1 MSAVFHDVAET
12 KHLIME
18 PAGARTTEL
27 ETKASTPPTATHT
40 PMHHQLSGQSA
51 KPHPPP
57 TYAAYPVTHT
67 PDGPTARGPSAK
79 RTLKDRMATA
89 LCCQQPP
96 DDDPNRSGG
105 ASLRNLGDF
114 NLGRQLGEG
123 ASASVYEGLDTEF
136 GVRVALKLVG
146 ISSKSASNALLTPIA
161 ARSSAAT
168 AYANEKSALE
178 AVAHPHVLSLLSHSD
193 REQHKGRRASLL
205 VLERCP
211 NGEIYHV
218 MEKLGAL
225 DELVARTYAHQLWD
239 ALAACHDQLVFH
251 RDIKPENLLLAE
263 DWSLRVADFGTQQ
276 RNATQ
281 RNATQRNATQRNAT
295 QRNATQRNATQR
307 ARDGWAGR
315 ADDNTCG
322 TSGYMAPE
330 VYRPRGGH
338 DPARADVWAATCV
351 TFILAMGSPPVTT
364 ACPKCWFFRQIQ
376 NNRWDQFWTAHEKF
390 GPTLSDEFKA
400 FIQRGLNPIML
411 ARPSVESMVND
422 PLFELPTMSSTELQS
437 YMNEAM
443 MPHVPVHEEDLD
455 SSYEAS

>member
-12 KHLIME
+12 KQLIME

-57 TYAAYPVTHT
+57 TYAAYPATHT

-161 ARSSAAT
+161 VRTKRSLHPSPPSPPPPPPLPPSTPHYSHGHRGFTDTGTGPLLPTRLTTPPFHHPPRRVSHRPPTQTSRCFQARSSAAT

-263 DWSLRVADFGTQQ
+263 DWSLRVADFGL
-276 RNATQ
+276 ATV
-281 RNATQRNATQRNAT
+281 
-295 QRNATQRNATQR
+295 
-307 ARDGWAGR
+307 GR
-315 ADDNTCG
+315 AGLMTNTCG

-364 ACPKCWFFRQIQ
+364 ACPKCWFFRQIL
-376 NNRWDQFWTAHEKF
+376 NNRWDNFWKAHEKF

-400 FIQRGLNPIML
+400 VR
-411 ARPSVESMVND
+411 
-422 PLFELPTMSSTELQS
+422 
-437 YMNEAM
+437 
-443 MPHVPVHEEDLD
+443 
-455 SSYEAS
+455 

>member
-12 KHLIME
+12 KQLIME

-57 TYAAYPVTHT
+57 TYAAYPATHT

-161 ARSSAAT
+161 VRTKRSLHPSPPSPPPPPPLPPSTPHYSHGHRGFTDTGTGPLLPTRLTTPPFHHPPRRVSHRPPTQTSRCFQARSSAAT

-281 RNATQRNATQRNAT
+281 RVAAERAAAQRVAAERAAAKCAAARRARPAPFRPASFRPTPRPTTRPICRWTFEGSRSTHSPAADT
-295 QRNATQRNATQR
+295 YPR

-315 ADDNTCG
+315 ADDQHLR
-322 TSGYMAPE
+322 YQ
-330 VYRPRGGH
+330 RLH
-338 DPARADVWAATCV
+338 
-351 TFILAMGSPPVTT
+351 GS
-364 ACPKCWFFRQIQ
+364 
-376 NNRWDQFWTAHEKF
+376 
-390 GPTLSDEFKA
+390 
-400 FIQRGLNPIML
+400 
-411 ARPSVESMVND
+411 
-422 PLFELPTMSSTELQS
+422 
-437 YMNEAM
+437 
-443 MPHVPVHEEDLD
+443 
-455 SSYEAS
+455 